1 MTKGKS
7 KMQKSN
13 SIKNKIQ
20 NKIEN
25 NSVNS
30 STSTFTENLKKT
42 SISEL
47 NAILKGEYMAIDSY
61 GKYIDNISDANAKSE
76 LQKIQKE
83 HKTQAIAL
91 AERVQ
96 NLGGSPTKDAGVLG
110 KVAETISDITDMGK
124 SKPSSYIK
132 KALNGE
138 NQGIKLVDEMVK
150 GDLDNDSKNLVNSM
164 LNQDKSHVNTLS
176 GLSTSL
182 ESTNK

>member
-7 KMQKSN
+7 KIKKN
-13 SIKNKIQ
+13 NPIKNKA
-20 NKIEN
+20 EN
-25 NSVNS
+25 A
-30 STSTFTENLKKT
+30 TLDPSTFTEKLKKT

-47 NAILKGEYMAIDSY
+47 NTILKGEYMAIDSY
-61 GKYIDNISDANAKSE
+61 EKYIDNISDANAKSE

-83 HKTQAIAL
+83 HKTQAISL

-96 NLGGSPTKDAGVLG
+96 NLGGIPTKNIGVIG
-110 KVAETISDITDMGK
+110 KVAETISDIADITK

-138 NQGIKLVDEMVK
+138 NQGIKLVDEMIK

-164 LNQDKSHVNTLS
+164 LNQDKSHVNILS

>member
-7 KMQKSN
+7 KIKKSN
-13 SIKNKIQ
+13 LIKNKVQNKIQ
-20 NKIEN
+20 N
-25 NSVNS
+25 NSLDP
-30 STSTFTENLKKT
+30 STFTEKLKNT

-61 GKYIDNISDANAKSE
+61 EKYIDNMPDANAKSE

-83 HKTQAIAL
+83 HKIQAIAL

-96 NLGGSPTKDAGVLG
+96 NLGGTPTKSVGVIG
-110 KVAETISDITDMGK
+110 KVAETISDIKDITK
-124 SKPSSYIK
+124 SKPSSYIE

-138 NQGIKLVDEMVK
+138 NQGVNLVNEMIK

-164 LNQDKSHVNTLS
+164 LNQDKTHINTLS
-176 GLSTSL
+176 GLATSL

>member
-1 MTKGKS
+1 MTKSKS
-7 KMQKSN
+7 KNKKGDSV
-13 SIKNKIQ
+13 KNKL
-20 NKIEN
+20 KN
-25 NSVNS
+25 NTLNS

-96 NLGGSPTKDAGVLG
+96 NLGGSPTKNVGVLG
-110 KVAETISDITDMGK
+110 KVAETISDITDMAK
-124 SKPSSYIK
+124 NKPSSYIK

-138 NQGIKLVDEMVK
+138 NQGIQLVDEMIK
-150 GDLDNDSKNLVNSM
+150 GDLDGYSKDLVNSM
-164 LNQDKSHVNTLS
+164 LNQDKTHVNILT
-176 GLSTSL
+176 GLATSL